1 MKAEAF
7 VKDLEAVDNRELSV
21 EAMKEKYGAWT
32 REVRDIYFKVTDA
45 SPAPVERAVWAE
57 AILELAG
64 WVADMTL
71 LFVYN
76 EKRGLAAEKW
86 MKRRAVR
93 NYYDALEKLRHVE
106 RRCIQND
113 GSITAT

>member
-1 MKAEAF
+1 MISKAEAF
-7 VKDLEAVDNRELSV
+7 VRDLEEVDNGELSV
-21 EAMKEKYGAWT
+21 ESMKEKYGTWT

-45 SPAPVERAVWAE
+45 DPAPVERAVWTE

-76 EKRGLAAEKW
+76 ERRDPAAEKW
-86 MKRRAVR
+86 MKKRAVR
-93 NYYDALEKLRHVE
+93 NYYDALEKLRRIE
-106 RRCIQND
+106 NR
-113 GSITAT
+113 SS